1 MNEYVRERKI
11 SMKDVG
17 LMLYNGNIVTIDK
30 NSSIFDWVLIKDG
43 RIFELGNGDKYKEY
57 LNDEVE
63 AIDLKGKTVLPG
75 FYDSHVH
82 LVQTGLNLLSVDLS
96 NVTSIAELQELISKK
111 AREVPNGQLIR
122 GVGYDDL
129 RIKEG
134 RMPTRYELDKCTT
147 NHPVWIN
154 RVEYHISA
162 LNSRALNSLNIPFD
176 LEGIIRDERNL
187 PDGRLVGNASAYIRG
202 QIFNRI
208 SDKRRKKGVCKA
220 INIAIKKGVTTIG
233 ALEGGFSFHNK
244 DAEFIIDNK
253 KAFPIDVNLFYQT
266 INVEKVLKNKLK
278 RIGGCIFLDGSFGSR
293 NAALEE
299 DYSDDKGNRGRLF
312 FKQEELNNFVLKAN
326 KSDLQITVHAIGD
339 RAIEQILVAY
349 EYALEK
355 YPRENH
361 RHRIE
366 HFELP
371 SDDHIK
377 RAKKMGLIISM
388 QPAYEYYWGA
398 EGDLYDRRLGD
409 RRKTSNPFKKILDNG
424 LMIAGGSDSDVTA
437 IDPLLGIH
445 TAVNHP
451 NSEYAIDVLDA
462 IKLFT
467 INGAHAV
474 FEEDIKG
481 SIEKGK
487 YGDLVI
493 LDKNPLEID
502 KSEIKDIE
510 IVGTIKE
517 GNILYIK

>member
-1 MNEYVRERKI
+1 
-11 SMKDVG
+11 MKDVD
-17 LMLYNGNIVTIDK
+17 LILYNGNIVTIDSS
-30 NSSIFDWVLIKDG
+30 NSIFDWILIKDG
-43 RIFELGNGDKYKEY
+43 KIFDLGKGNKYKKY
-57 LNDEVE
+57 LNDNVE
-63 AIDLKGKTVLPG
+63 AIDIEGKAVLPG

-96 NVTSIAELQELISKK
+96 DVRSISELQETISKRAK
-111 AREVPNGQLIR
+111 ETPKGQLIR
-122 GVGYDDL
+122 GVGYDDF

-147 NHPVWIN
+147 NHSVWIN
-154 RVEYHISA
+154 RVEYHISS
-162 LNSRALNSLNIPFD
+162 LNSKALNSLNIPFD

-208 SDKRRKKGVCKA
+208 SNKRRKKGVFKA
-220 INIAIKKGVTTIG
+220 IDLAIKKGVTTIG

-253 KAFPIDVNLFYQT
+253 NAFPIDVNLFYQT
-266 INVEKVLKNKLK
+266 IDVERVLKNRLN

-293 NAALEE
+293 NAALSQ
-299 DYSDDKGNRGRLF
+299 DYSDDEGNKGKLF
-312 FKQEELNNFVLKAN
+312 FKQEELNNFVLKAHKN
-326 KSDLQITVHAIGD
+326 NLQITVHAIGD
-339 RAIEQILVAY
+339 RAIEQILLAY
-349 EYALEK
+349 EYALGE
-355 YPRENH
+355 YPRIDH

-371 SDDHIK
+371 SDEHIE
-377 RAKKMGLIISM
+377 RAKKLGLVLSM
-388 QPAYEYYWGA
+388 QPAYEHYWGE

-409 RRKTSNPFKKILDNG
+409 RRKTSNPLKKILDNG
-424 LMIAGGSDSDVTA
+424 LLIAGGSDSDVTA
-437 IDPLLGIH
+437 IDPLLGIY

-451 NSEYAIDVLDA
+451 NKEYSLDVLEA

-467 INGAHAV
+467 INGAYAV

-493 LDKNPLEID
+493 LDKNPLKID
-502 KSEIKDIE
+502 KKEIKNIE
-510 IVGTIKE
+510 VVGTIKE